1 MKVMFVSDI
10 YLRRNIY
17 REGIREVGQLILN
30 RTFEAHALM
39 SAFKYL

>member
-10 YLRRNIY
+10 YLRRNLY
-17 REGIREVGQLILN
+17 REGIREVGQLISN

-39 SAFKYL
+39 SVFKYL